1 MSENAIT
8 TIDFA
13 DLRRQYAGIPG
24 ITTAIMAVQAIF
36 GACNDIK
43 YNKQKCVLLA
53 NRSARVLEVIRDN
66 GQNIEQNRFGS
77 AVDRTVDAL
86 YSIQSSMV
94 NWKSMSRV
102 ESIRRLS
109 EISRN
114 IEADLQRLD
123 ECIALFTISTQ
134 LALCEWAQ
142 EFQVAQRVDSDA
154 LQEVL
159 EGQKGMMNNQVEI
172 MEQLRQLQLLFRMQ
186 PIDTPSRAFT
196 QQQLL
201 HTQRKFHVNLP
212 ITLLDGE
219 CQKVGTRAVAG
230 SGMYDIFEGL
240 YLGEEK
246 VALKNIRGVI
256 LSDDQ
261 KEKATRRFE
270 RQAEIWSKL
279 QHEHIL
285 PLYGMCKVEGAPYLV
300 SPWLRNGNAPSYI
313 RANPNVDRVKICLEV
328 AYGLRY
334 LHSLSEPIIHGGLQG
349 SNVLIDKDGHAV
361 LSDFGL
367 SKVLESQFTQSN
379 GPGSAYRWMPPEI
392 QNGEFSMACD
402 IYSWAM
408 TSLQLLSGKL
418 PFCKIKMPGLVLIKV
433 INGDYPTRSEH
444 EPPVIDNRIWN
455 LFVECWKKDP
465 EERPNIRHV
474 IEVMEQVY
482 NESM

>member
-1 MSENAIT
+1 MSGTAIK
-8 TIDFA
+8 TIDFS
-13 DLRRQYAGIPG
+13 DLQRRYANIPG
-24 ITTAIMAVQAIF
+24 IAAAIAAVQSIL

-53 NRSARVLEVIRDN
+53 NRSARLLEAIRDN
-66 GQNIEQNRFGS
+66 GQNIEQSRLG
-77 AVDRTVDAL
+77 AAIDRTVDTL
-86 YSIQSSMV
+86 HGIQISLAQ
-94 NWKSMSRV
+94 WKSMSRV
-102 ESIRRLS
+102 ESVRRLY
-109 EISRN
+109 EVSRN
-114 IEADLQRLD
+114 VEVDLQRLD
-123 ECIALFTISTQ
+123 ECIALFTFSTQ

-142 EFQVAQRVDSDA
+142 EFQVAQRADSDM

-159 EGQKGMMNNQVEI
+159 DGQREMERRQVDM
-172 MEQLRQLQLLFRMQ
+172 MEQLLQLQILFREQ
-186 PIDTPSRAFT
+186 PLDTASRAQT
-196 QQQLL
+196 QQRLL
-201 HTQRKFHVNLP
+201 SAQRELGVNLP

-279 QHEHIL
+279 KNKHVL
-285 PLYGMCKVEGAPYLV
+285 PLYGMCKVDGAPYLV
-300 SPWLRNGNAPSYI
+300 SPWLRNGNAPNYI
-313 RANPNVDRVKICLEV
+313 RMNPTVDRVKLCLEI

-392 QNGEFSMACD
+392 QHGEFSMACD

-418 PFCKIKMPGLVLIKV
+418 PFCKIKMPGLVLIRV
-433 INGDYPTRSEH
+433 ISGDHPIRSEH
-444 EPPVIDNRIWN
+444 EPPGIDDRIWA
-455 LFVECWKKDP
+455 LFLMCWKMDP
-465 EERPNIRHV
+465 QERPDIHQV
-474 IEVMEQVY
+474 IKVMEEVWHG
-482 NESM
+482 SV